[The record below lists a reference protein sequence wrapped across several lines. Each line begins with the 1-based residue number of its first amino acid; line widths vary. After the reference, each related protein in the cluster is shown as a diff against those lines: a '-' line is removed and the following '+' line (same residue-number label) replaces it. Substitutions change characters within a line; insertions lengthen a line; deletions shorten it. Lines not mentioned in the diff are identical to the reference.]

1 LSGTLRVGPVD
12 RAAGRRGDDCVESLL
27 ALQIITD
34 RPINAQDVSRSSG
47 GDKMACVIIG
57 EVGRYLGM
65 AIANLINLLNVEM
78 VVLGGGVIEAG
89 EVWLK
94 PTIEEVKRHALTAR

>member
-1 LSGTLRVGPVD
+1 MV
-12 RAAGRRGDDCVESLL
+12 
-27 ALQIITD
+27 
-34 RPINAQDVSRSSG
+34 

-78 VVLGGGVIEAG
+78 VVLGGGLIEAG
-89 EVWLK
+89 DVLLK
-94 PTIEEVKRHALTAR
+94 PAIEEVKRHALSPPYEDCRIIASALGPSAGVIGSSLLARDRLSVAAIS